1 MNLYQTFEKK
11 FLTLWL
17 NRRIIFIKKLRNIV
31 KPHHIRS
38 IKLKTPVIQKN
49 YTDEM
54 VATLVSGY
62 ATKEGS
68 NKEFVSAMA
77 QELGKST
84 KSIVAKL
91 VSLNLYQTE
100 AKVTKAGLPVVSKG
114 GLVGQIENHFGFELP
129 SLVKATKVD
138 LQTLVDNLG

>member
-1 MNLYQTFEKK
+1 MENT
-11 FLTLWL
+11 
-17 NRRIIFIKKLRNIV
+17 V
-31 KPHHIRS
+31 
-38 IKLKTPVIQKN
+38 QKN

-62 ATKEGS
+62 TTKEGT
-68 NKEFVSAMA
+68 NKEFVTEIAK
-77 QELGKST
+77 ELGRST

-91 VSLNLYQTE
+91 VSLNLYVTE
-100 AKVTKAGLPVVSKG
+100 AKVTKTGLPVVSKG
-114 GLVGQIENHFGFELP
+114 VLVGQIEDHFGFSVP

>member
-1 MNLYQTFEKK
+1 MENT
-11 FLTLWL
+11 
-17 NRRIIFIKKLRNIV
+17 V
-31 KPHHIRS
+31 
-38 IKLKTPVIQKN
+38 QKN

-62 ATKEGS
+62 TTKEGT
-68 NKEFVSAMA
+68 NKEFVTEMA
-77 QELGKST
+77 KELGRST

-91 VSLNLYQTE
+91 VSLNLYVTE
-100 AKVTKAGLPVVSKG
+100 AKVTKTGLPVISKG
-114 GLVGQIENHFGFELP
+114 TLVGQIENHFGFALP

>member
-114 GLVGQIENHFGFELP
+114 VFVGQIENHFGFELP